1 MTKENERL
9 SMIAE
14 IIYLREYNKNATKLI
29 AVNLHERGEQEWK
42 TKQK

>member
-14 IIYLREYNKNATKLI
+14 IIYLREYNKNSSEGYSIKF
-29 AVNLHERGEQEWK
+29 EQERCYE
-42 TKQK
+42 